1 MSLLAGIVQ
10 FGRFLAVDQW
20 PRALETSQM
29 MPAQAHKLCYKAT
42 NLLVCK
48 LQRFVRYNEINSFAR
63 LDQVSRPMEDLLFRR
78 QECPATVE
86 SALLFGLRILC
97 KVKERYL
104 NHYYWWKFLL
114 KVINLSQI
122 QLYLSRQI
130 SLIPGF
136 GKILID

>member
-1 MSLLAGIVQ
+1 
-10 FGRFLAVDQW
+10 
-20 PRALETSQM
+20 
-29 MPAQAHKLCYKAT
+29 
-42 NLLVCK
+42 
-48 LQRFVRYNEINSFAR
+48 
-63 LDQVSRPMEDLLFRR
+63 
-78 QECPATVE
+78 
-86 SALLFGLRILC
+86 
-97 KVKERYL
+97 L